1 MACLTKCS
9 HLTPVLNLTF
19 ALPVDE
25 EQGAR
30 KEMRKCSWKKQNAVF
45 VSKLKQSFGINTDGA
60 TIVYINEAYIC
71 STFFPRHH
79 VLASKVSNA
88 HRPCTRLSMGVGHGT
103 INSTSSYISVG
114 VASTSERGER
124 KYIRTLHGSGK
135 LLGIGP
141 CFRSV

>member
-19 ALPVDE
+19 ALRVDE

-71 STFFPRHH
+71 STFFRATMYLRVKSATPTVH
-79 VLASKVSNA
+79 VHDYRWASV
-88 HRPCTRLSMGVGHGT
+88 TEL
-103 INSTSSYISVG
+103 
-114 VASTSERGER
+114 
-124 KYIRTLHGSGK
+124 
-135 LLGIGP
+135 
-141 CFRSV
+141 